1 LKPLL
6 SVAGALSGSSSAGA
20 LLYPIFAF
28 KACMWII
35 LNVIC
40 LSYDKMTETLIGDGQ
55 VPDKLQQPPQLSST
69 NGFVF

>member
-1 LKPLL
+1 
-6 SVAGALSGSSSAGA
+6 
-20 LLYPIFAF
+20 
-28 KACMWII
+28 MWII